1 MFRPRLGQCRVATIA
16 QTETGDYLHMTHSG
30 RATTRVR
37 RMGGHHASPL
47 DAQTV
52 QSRPMPALIFD
63 PALRTLS
70 GAGQVLQLAATES
83 DLLGYLLRQEGRTA
97 NRRALAVYMLGCH
110 INPFTDLMGGLV
122 THIQG
127 RIAAM
132 WPDCSDTIARSRD
145 GQSYRVSPA
154 IVMRSEFV
162 RR

>member
-1 MFRPRLGQCRVATIA
+1 
-16 QTETGDYLHMTHSG
+16 
-30 RATTRVR
+30 
-37 RMGGHHASPL
+37 MGGHHASPL

-52 QSRPMPALIFD
+52 RSRPMPALIFD

-83 DLLGYLLRQEGRTA
+83 DLLGYLLRQKGGTA

-132 WPDCSDTIARSRD
+132 LPDCGDTIARSRD

-154 IVMRSEFV
+154 IVMHSACV